1 MPVYKTIDDIRS
13 WDDLGTRIMVMG
25 PSCVGKST
33 LAFHLSQHLKTT
45 PTYLDQLAHI
55 EGTKWERKPEAK
67 FSAAQDSVLKED
79 KWVIEGNY
87 SALMPQRY
95 AKATCVIWMRNDSRI
110 AFLWHYIKRS
120 FFGAKNRCGG
130 LKDAGREFSWELVHY
145 TFGRARRNYQKY
157 IRIFET
163 RNDVPVYI
171 IHSFKDRKKLYK
183 NLNLNQNQDRR

>member
-33 LAFHLSQHLKTT
+33 LAFHLSQHLKTP
-45 PTYLDQLAHI
+45 PTHLDQLAHI
-55 EGTKWERKPEAK
+55 EGTKWERKPEIE
-67 FSAAQDSVLKED
+67 FSAAQDTVLKKD

-95 AKATCVIWMRNDSRI
+95 AKATSVIWMRNDSRM

-120 FFGAKNRCGG
+120 FFGAENRYGG
-130 LKDAGREFSWELVHY
+130 LKDAGREFSWELVRY

-157 IRIFET
+157 IRILET

-183 NLNLNQNQDRR
+183 KLNLNQNSDRR